1 MGAPIFSARRI
12 NNKWYNFEL
21 TIRVNLKTI
30 ALVVL
35 AVAAFIAVCFVG
47 YWLLQLIIGLFS
59 LVGAGIYWLSQQ
71 WLWLLGLALLA
82 LLIWGLSKIN
92 WHNISI
98 SKPQVSPKFGR
109 YLLMILAIL
118 ALLAL
123 FFFGFKSCGQ
133 SQDTVIENEQITI
146 EESDA
151 FINEFDKTFDYVVTS
166 RAYLDG
172 VQQSSDRINR
182 ALVGLKYVDGKPV
195 KASDFSDKTYDEAVK
210 IIARNWRGL
219 VAENLNEVSLSKQ
232 QLVTVIL
239 FAMRNGEYGFE
250 TSDFLK
256 AVKQGQLLDADKFMA
271 LHKASGTKRQ
281 LGEEAQKYLW
291 VLKNLWRGNLL
302 MEELLDLPMFSY
314 KNLSLE
320 EMYEGGSY
328 QNNLKWSEELHH
340 KLSQHSNPTPR
351 TALGL

>member
-1 MGAPIFSARRI
+1 MGAPIFQLRKI
-12 NNKWYNFEL
+12 NNRWYNFEL
-21 TIRVNLKTI
+21 TVRVNLKTI

-82 LLIWGLSKIN
+82 SIIWGLSKIN
-92 WHNISI
+92 WKNISV

-123 FFFGFKSCGQ
+123 CFFGFKSCGQ
-133 SQDTVIENEQITI
+133 DKAIESEQITI

-172 VQQSSDRINR
+172 VQQSSDSINR

-195 KASDFSDKTYDEAVK
+195 KASDFSGKTYDEAVK

-219 VAENLNEVSLSKQ
+219 VAENLNGVSLSKQ

-256 AVKQGQLLDADKFMA
+256 AIKQGQLLDADKFMA

>member
-1 MGAPIFSARRI
+1 M
-12 NNKWYNFEL
+12 
-21 TIRVNLKTI
+21 
-30 ALVVL
+30 
-35 AVAAFIAVCFVG
+35 
-47 YWLLQLIIGLFS
+47 
-59 LVGAGIYWLSQQ
+59 
-71 WLWLLGLALLA
+71 
-82 LLIWGLSKIN
+82 
-92 WHNISI
+92 
-98 SKPQVSPKFGR
+98 
-109 YLLMILAIL
+109 LMILAIL
-118 ALLAL
+118 ALLLLA
-123 FFFGFKSCGQ
+123 FFGFKSCGQ
-133 SQDTVIENEQITI
+133 DKAIESEQITI

-172 VQQSSDRINR
+172 VQQTSDRINR

-195 KASDFSDKTYDEAVK
+195 KASDFSGKTYDEAVK

-219 VAENLNEVSLSKQ
+219 VAENLNGVSLSKQ

-291 VLKNLWRGNLL
+291 VLKNLWRGNLHVD
-302 MEELLDLPMFSY
+302 ELLDLPMFSY